1 MKRICYLLSAVLMM
15 FFSIGSINATDV
27 SSSSQS
33 QVNNNDIY
41 AFHPLNKVKFG
52 DESIEFKILGYQYL
66 KDPLPSSNDH
76 ARILLVKCQINTD
89 DLDSD
94 EAKYAYVS
102 NDFLKVYDNNS
113 EATRINV
120 EFSKKRL
127 QRPPFNYVRDSLSHI
142 SENKTYEF
150 DICSIVYP
158 YDDIELKFA
167 PNDGSNGEKIKIHQ
181 VKSSNGVVMD
191 SQDVLANYGQEGK

>member
-15 FFSIGSINATDV
+15 FFSIGSIDATDV
-27 SSSSQS
+27 SSSQS

-113 EATRINV
+113 KATRINV

>member
-1 MKRICYLLSAVLMM
+1 MKRLCYLLSAVLMM
-15 FFSIGSINATDV
+15 FFSSGSINAVDV
-27 SSSSQS
+27 SNSQS

-41 AFHPLNKVKFG
+41 AFHPLNKVKF
-52 DESIEFKILGYQYL
+52 DDNSIEFKILGYQYL

-102 NDFLKVYDNNS
+102 NDFLKIYDNNS
-113 EATRINV
+113 EATRIND
-120 EFSKKRL
+120 EFSNKRL
-127 QRPPFNYVRDSLSHI
+127 QQPPFNYVRDSLSHI
-142 SENKTYEF
+142 NENKTYEF
-150 DICSIVYP
+150 DICGIVYP
-158 YDDIELKFA
+158 YDDVELKFA

-191 SQDVLANYGQEGK
+191 SEDVLANYGQEEK